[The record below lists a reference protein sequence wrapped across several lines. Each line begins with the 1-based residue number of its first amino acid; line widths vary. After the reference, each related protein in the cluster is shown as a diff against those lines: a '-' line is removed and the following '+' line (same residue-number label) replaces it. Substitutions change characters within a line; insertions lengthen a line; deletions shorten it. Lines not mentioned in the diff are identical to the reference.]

1 MGRMDWY
8 LLLRYDSFTFKI
20 YLRSRVSAGMNPCRI
35 FLEKSIFFMRMGLS
49 MHFQQMLLQ
58 AWLLLETIGN
68 L

>member
-8 LLLRYDSFTFKI
+8 LVFWYDTSTFEI
-20 YLRSRVSAGMNPCRI
+20 YLRSRISAGLNPCHT

-49 MHFQQMLLQ
+49 MHFRQMLLL
-58 AWLLLETIGN
+58 AWLLLETIGE